1 MISQFL
7 IVIITY
13 KTIQINFSVTR
24 PASSVAK
31 RLGPPATKLF
41 DKIHP
46 QEQKVIKKDIFSRL
60 GKEVP
65 LVSDNYFSTLFE
77 ECSGFSNILFYENE
91 S

>member
-1 MISQFL
+1 MGDISRKRLICPFL

-13 KTIQINFSVTR
+13 KSIQINFSVTR

-41 DKIHP
+41 EKTHP

-65 LVSDNYFSTLFE
+65 LVSDNYFSILFA
-77 ECSGFSNILFYENE
+77 ECSEF
-91 S
+91 